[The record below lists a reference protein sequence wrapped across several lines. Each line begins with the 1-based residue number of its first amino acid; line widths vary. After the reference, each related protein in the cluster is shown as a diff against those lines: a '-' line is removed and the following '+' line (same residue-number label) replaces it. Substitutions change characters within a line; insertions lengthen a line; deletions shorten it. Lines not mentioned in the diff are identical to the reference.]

1 MATKKPFTS
10 SAPPTPAPAPKA
22 TPAPAAAP
30 VNDTSELET
39 RVANL
44 ERELQNTI
52 VSLRRQSLI

>member
-1 MATKKPFTS
+1 MATKKTFTS
-10 SAPPTPAPAPKA
+10 SAPTPAPAPKA
-22 TPAPAAAP
+22 TPAPVAAP
-30 VNDTSELET
+30 VNDTSDLEA